1 MTLIELWA
9 ARKDFQG
16 ETELLRRSSRKVV
29 YVRAV
34 LEPEVRR
41 YVSVYSRRG
50 RHASGEGLRVAQC
63 PHMHALVGGRFLTP
77 SPTPKWAALAP
88 SGGAGVGG

>member
-1 MTLIELWA
+1 MW
-9 ARKDFQG
+9 
-16 ETELLRRSSRKVV
+16 
-29 YVRAV
+29 AV

-50 RHASGEGLRVAQC
+50 RHAGGEGLGVAQC
-63 PHMHALVGGRFLTP
+63 PHMHALVGRRFLTP

-88 SGGAGVGG
+88 SAGAGVGG